1 MQGEVFCTPLLK
13 AKKIE
18 EAFRLP
24 DFFQLRH
31 PCQCRGKPID
41 WQWLVFVEF
50 PIHQLLKLIQ
60 SLTSILTG
68 RLDQNVT
75 AFTGCQHH

>member
-1 MQGEVFCTPLLK
+1 MALPCLK
-13 AKKIE
+13 QKKSRRRFVSPI
-18 EAFRLP
+18 
-24 DFFQLRH
+24 FFQLRH